1 MLLDEWSI
9 ERADL
14 MAPETNIF
22 DLDSIH
28 ETSDV
33 VAIPKP
39 VAGTIANWLG
49 DTTTDPEIQK
59 RMAAFQA

>member
-1 MLLDEWSI
+1 
-9 ERADL
+9 